1 MSTAASDREA
11 VRLEEP
17 DQAVPEE
24 GMVLGEDKA
33 HGISSVT
40 SVGPPGGLDTLIVP
54 SNADSRRITPRM
66 PVPAAGSAPPRP
78 SSPTTTRSTPATPS
92 CVISTQP
99 RRAPACLPVL
109 ARHSATAK

>member
-1 MSTAASDREA
+1 
-11 VRLEEP
+11 
-17 DQAVPEE
+17 
-24 GMVLGEDKA
+24 MVLGEDKA
-33 HGISSVT
+33 HGISSIT

-54 SNADSRRITPRM
+54 SNADSRRITPRI

-99 RRAPACLPVL
+99 RWAPACLPVL